1 MYEQLFKY
9 FCVVHGTGE
18 SRRVM
23 SGLTNDQV
31 VELAGMFHL
40 MGDPTRL
47 RIIMTCLDEEIAVG
61 ALARRLG
68 LSASLT
74 SHHLRLLR
82 AARVLRRARRGK
94 QVFYSAADDHI
105 RDMLKDMAEHVGEPA
120 ADGEG

>member
-1 MYEQLFKY
+1 MTDPAKPIGSAPALS
-9 FCVVHGTGE
+9 T
-18 SRRVM
+18 
-23 SGLTNDQV
+23 DQV

-47 RIIMTCLDEEIAVG
+47 GIIMACLEDEISVG

-82 AARVLRRARRGK
+82 AARVLRGTRRGK
-94 QVFYSAADDHI
+94 QVFYGAADDHI
-105 RDMLKDMAEHVGEPA
+105 RDMLRDMAEHVGEA
-120 ADGEG
+120 VGED